1 MGNRHTI
8 ESRFRPVTWRNVTAH
23 YSARERELMRALPE
37 PERAFVHEAMA
48 RFKGRLS

>member
-8 ESRFRPVTWRNVTAH
+8 ESRFRPVTWCNVTAQ

-37 PERAFVHEAMA
+37 PERWFVHEAKA
-48 RFKGRLS
+48 LFGGRLS